1 MHARRCPAP
10 IAPPP
15 RACYARVMK
24 RAVPEFVPTPHLDT
38 LLDLALAE
46 DLGCGDVTAAAL
58 VPARAMAVMRVEAR
72 QRLVMCG
79 VPIVDRLLWRFGPGA
94 PAITWLVDDGDVVE
108 AGAPLARLTGR
119 LRTLLALERTA
130 LNLLQR
136 TSGVATHTR
145 AFVDA
150 VDGTAARIV
159 DTRKTL
165 PGWRMLDKYATRV
178 GGAANHRMALDGGVL
193 IKDNHLAAAGGV
205 AAAVTAARD
214 NAPHSLRIEV
224 EVEDFAGLTEAL
236 DAGADVVLLDNFTP
250 AQVKRAVEESAGRAI
265 IEASGGIDLT
275 TVRAFA
281 EAGVDLI
288 AVGALTHSAPA
299 ADIAAEIDR

>member
-1 MHARRCPAP
+1 MTSAT
-10 IAPPP
+10 
-15 RACYARVMK
+15 
-24 RAVPEFVPTPHLDT
+24 PEFVPTPHLDA

-58 VPARAMAVMRVEAR
+58 VPADAMAVMRIEAR
-72 QRLVMCG
+72 QRLVLCG
-79 VPIVDRLLWRFGPGA
+79 SPIVDRLLWRFGPGA
-94 PAITWLVDDGDVVE
+94 PTIHWIAREGAVVE
-108 AGAPLARLTGR
+108 AGAPLARMTGR
-119 LRTLLALERTA
+119 LRTLLAIERTA

-150 VDGTAARIV
+150 IDGTAARIV

-205 AAAVTAARD
+205 AAAVKAARQ

-224 EVEDFAGLTEAL
+224 EVEDFAGLAEAL

-250 AQVKRAVEESAGRAI
+250 DQVRRAVKEADGRAGRRAI
-265 IEASGGIDLT
+265 IEASGGITLT

-299 ADIAAEIDR
+299 ADIAAEIAG

>member
-1 MHARRCPAP
+1 MQNAAP
-10 IAPPP
+10 
-15 RACYARVMK
+15 
-24 RAVPEFVPTPHLDT
+24 ELVPTPHLDT

-58 VPARAMAVMRVEAR
+58 VPRDAVAVMRVEAR
-72 QRLVMCG
+72 QRLVLCG
-79 VPIVDRLLWRFGPGA
+79 APIVDRLLWRFGPGA
-94 PAITWLVDDGDVVE
+94 PVIKWRAADGATVE

-119 LRTLLALERTA
+119 LRTLLALERTL

-150 VDGTAARIV
+150 VEGTAARIV

-178 GGAANHRMALDGGVL
+178 GGAANHRMALDGGIL

-205 AAAVTAARD
+205 AAAVTAAKR

-224 EVEDFAGLTEAL
+224 EVEDMAGLDAAL

-250 AQVKRAVEESAGRAI
+250 DQVKHAVARAGGRAI
-265 IEASGGIDLT
+265 IEASGGIDLS

-281 EAGVDLI
+281 EAGADLI
-288 AVGALTHSAPA
+288 AIGALTHSAPA
-299 ADIAAEIDR
+299 ADIAAEIDG

>member
-1 MHARRCPAP
+1 
-10 IAPPP
+10 
-15 RACYARVMK
+15 MK
-24 RAVPEFVPTPHLDT
+24 RATPEFVPTPHLDA

-58 VPARAMAVMRVEAR
+58 VPAEAMAVMRIEAR
-72 QRLVMCG
+72 QRLVLCG
-79 VPIVDRLLWRFGPGA
+79 SPVVDRLLWRFGPGA
-94 PAITWLVDDGDVVE
+94 PSISWTAAEGDLVD
-108 AGAPLARLTGR
+108 AGTPLARMTGR
-119 LRTLLALERTA
+119 LRTLLAIERTA

-136 TSGVATHTR
+136 TSGVATLTR
-145 AFVDA
+145 SFVDA

-165 PGWRMLDKYATRV
+165 PGWRMIDKYATRV
-178 GGAANHRMALDGGVL
+178 GGAANHRMALDGGIL
-193 IKDNHLAAAGGV
+193 IKDNHLEAAGGV
-205 AAAVTAARD
+205 AAAVKAARA

-224 EVEDFAGLTEAL
+224 EVEDVAGLDAAL

-250 AQVKRAVEESAGRAI
+250 AQVKQAVERAAGRAI
-265 IEASGGIDLT
+265 IEASGGITLD

-299 ADIAAEIDR
+299 ADIAAEIQG